1 MKRTN
6 TILLITFFVI
16 NIFPQGKYEIKQ
28 SVKDFFDLA
37 SKKVIKEGRLTK
49 YAAEPS
55 EEEIKNITRS
65 YYNAIAE
72 DPVGFEAEMKKEFK
86 EYNDLYFKGGKLGI
100 KPGVKIRIMKET
112 MSKKYGKNFV
122 KIIGVPYYLKI
133 KINSIDQE
141 KFHSYV
147 DPRLEGRQV
156 NLRCTVEEVIKGKNK
171 FSKGDSIT
179 ISYLIDWSAN
189 YIQKI
194 EIGKEYFAAIRIWGV
209 HNPFSPQYTF
219 RYVSD
224 SNVGVYPVENGF
236 IKLPEDYFINKL
248 EMDWNQFK
256 EYFQDKFMDIN

>member
-37 SKKVIKEGRLTK
+37 SEKVIKEGRLTK

-55 EEEIKNITRS
+55 EEEIKNITLL

-72 DPVGFEAEMKKEFK
+72 DPVGFKAEMKKEFK
-86 EYNDLYFKGGKLGI
+86 EYNDLYFKEGKLGI

-133 KINSIDQE
+133 KINSMDQE

-147 DPRLEGRQV
+147 DPPLE
-156 NLRCTVEEVIKGKNK
+156 
-171 FSKGDSIT
+171 
-179 ISYLIDWSAN
+179 
-189 YIQKI
+189 
-194 EIGKEYFAAIRIWGV
+194 
-209 HNPFSPQYTF
+209 
-219 RYVSD
+219 
-224 SNVGVYPVENGF
+224 
-236 IKLPEDYFINKL
+236 
-248 EMDWNQFK
+248 
-256 EYFQDKFMDIN
+256 